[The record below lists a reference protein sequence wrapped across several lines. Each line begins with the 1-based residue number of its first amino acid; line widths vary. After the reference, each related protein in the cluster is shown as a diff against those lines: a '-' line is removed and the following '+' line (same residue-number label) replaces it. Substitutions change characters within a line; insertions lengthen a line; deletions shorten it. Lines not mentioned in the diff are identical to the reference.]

1 MKQQISYKMD
11 GGLNTKTRLKQAC
24 GFDLCPKKYAYLA
37 NPALLEGTF
46 RNQNVPIEPKS
57 GRRLTESEY
66 QMETRQCLECHKEY
80 LLPLDVP
87 ICTSCR
93 GVYQ

>member
-1 MKQQISYKMD
+1 MKQIVSYKMD

-24 GFDLCPKKYAYLA
+24 GFDLCPKKYQYLA
-37 NPALLEGTF
+37 NPILLEEIF
-46 RNQNVPIEPKS
+46 SNQNVPIETKS
-57 GRRLTESEY
+57 RFQVESGY